1 MKCLR
6 SMAFIIFHVSFY
18 NCRMKMENNSKTMG
32 DQIEDRLLDF
42 AVRVIRLSK
51 ALPQDNVGSH
61 IAKQVMR
68 SGTSPAPNYA
78 EARGAESRADF
89 KHKLGIVVKELNET
103 KIWLRMIEK
112 ADLIQADRLNGITRE
127 ASELAKIIQASL
139 TTLRSNK

>member
-1 MKCLR
+1 
-6 SMAFIIFHVSFY
+6 
-18 NCRMKMENNSKTMG
+18 MG

-51 ALPQDNVGSH
+51 ALPQDDVGSH
-61 IAKQVMR
+61 IAKQIMR

-78 EARGAESRADF
+78 EARGGESRADF

-127 ASELAKIIQASL
+127 AVELAKIIQASL